1 MRRVHAAQLLALLA
15 LACGGTGPDQP
26 QPVQPVQTI
35 ENTQPASLPVQ
46 EPPTVNEEVPLVI
59 PKYATPQEIE
69 QIRAQAKMKVELPF
83 SPAIAIDPVDGSKV
97 SIRSNTPMTEYKK
110 KLYYFGSEATKRTFD
125 ASPEQYAKSQ
135 L

>member
-1 MRRVHAAQLLALLA
+1 MKRIFVAQSLALFA
-15 LACGGTGPDQP
+15 LACGGIGPEQP
-26 QPVQPVQTI
+26 QPLQPAQTI
-35 ENTQPASLPVQ
+35 ENTQPASLPVE
-46 EPPTVNEEVPLVI
+46 EPPTVKEEVPLMI

-97 SIRSNTPMTEYKK
+97 SIRSNTPVTEYKK
-110 KLYYFGSEATKRTFD
+110 KLYYFSSEANKHTFA
-125 ASPEQYAKSQ
+125 ASPEQYAKAQ